1 MRARRRRSSP
11 QKNIVQLAATQ
22 DGGTEIRYA
31 SEVTIAGRLGKF
43 GFGIM
48 QKKAEALGEDLASAF
63 RDRVLA
69 QISEPTRGR

>member
-1 MRARRRRSSP
+1 
-11 QKNIVQLAATQ
+11 VQLAATE

-48 QKKAEALGEDLASAF
+48 QKKAKALGEDFAKAF
-63 RDRVLA
+63 RDRMAA
-69 QISEPTRGR
+69 QISQPTGDR